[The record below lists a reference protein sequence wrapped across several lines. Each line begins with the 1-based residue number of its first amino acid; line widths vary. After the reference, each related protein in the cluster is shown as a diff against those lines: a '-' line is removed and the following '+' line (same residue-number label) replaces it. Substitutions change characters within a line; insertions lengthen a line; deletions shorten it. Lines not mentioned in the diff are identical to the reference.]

1 VLLEQREW
9 LRSRDKSCSSGTDVD
24 CLAELMRTHVRYL
37 HDQLLEKSPTHGIG
51 VTVRVVTPAAR

>member
-1 VLLEQREW
+1 MLLEQREW

-37 HDQLLEKSPTHGIG
+37 HDQC
-51 VTVRVVTPAAR
+51 